1 MSSNFQCDRARSL
14 MSEAFSSE
22 LLTSNLDLKRH
33 LESCSSCKKEFD
45 EILSALGEIERI
57 QIQNP
62 IPSANLWENLEKR
75 ILVTEQEKS
84 SPKWFDFSAK
94 QLLIAQYSYITTLG
108 IGLWLSLFCGQP
120 VLNELVR
127 SFGLPS
133 PEWFFSEYTLFIIFF
148 SFGGFSAI
156 IAAPIL
162 VHSCL
167 SNGNIRNSGLW
178 DNLWKGFRQGEIQ
191 EGSRMARFFRLLYGN
206 LRLFAC

>member
-1 MSSNFQCDRARSL
+1 MSSNYQCDHARSL

-22 LLTSNLDLKRH
+22 LLISNLDLKRH
-33 LESCSSCKKEFD
+33 LESCSSCQKEFD
-45 EILSALGEIERI
+45 EILSALGEIEKI

-62 IPSANLWENLEKR
+62 VPPANLWDNLEKR
-75 ILVTEQEKS
+75 ILVTEQEKP
-84 SPKWFDFSAK
+84 SPGLFDFSAK

-108 IGLWLSLFCGQP
+108 IGLWLSLFYGQP

-156 IAAPIL
+156 VAAPIL
-162 VHSCL
+162 VQACL
-167 SNGNIRNSGLW
+167 SDGNIRNSGLW
-178 DNLWKGFRQGEIQ
+178 DKLWKGFQPGEPR
-191 EGSRMARFFRLLYGN
+191 EGGRMARFFRLLHGN